1 MQNCNRCNTQTNI
14 TTMSMFNTQMICI
27 PCKDTEKQHTKYKEA
42 EQADIEAIKN
52 KNYNFE
58 GIGLPDD
65 LK

>member
-1 MQNCNRCNTQTNI
+1 
-14 TTMSMFNTQMICI
+14 MSMFNTQMICMT
-27 PCKDTEKQHTKYKEA
+27 CKDTEKQHTKYKEA